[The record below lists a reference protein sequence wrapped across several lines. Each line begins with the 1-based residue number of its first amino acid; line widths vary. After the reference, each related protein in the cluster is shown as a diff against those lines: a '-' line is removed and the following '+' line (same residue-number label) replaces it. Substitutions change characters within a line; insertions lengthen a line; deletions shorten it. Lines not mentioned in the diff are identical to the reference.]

1 MANRWERGKLGPYTL
16 PNDFTTG
23 GVGINGI
30 SSVTPKEE
38 PFLIPPSTV
47 VYFDNESLI
56 NESDNLVIPS
66 GQALSRT
73 GVAAL
78 FDVIGTTFGAG
89 DGSTTFNIPN
99 LHHTQNRSFGTAA
112 ASGIGQLQCGVMWD
126 HEHQVDLLDGFASVG
141 FQSLTFPQPIT
152 QQNAF
157 GNNAVAGSA
166 LLQQNVNTRWN
177 DGPFNTP
184 GPSIIPSFGPFEA
197 RINNSK
203 GIFANVSRKMFP
215 TIATVNT
222 PIPIGGI
229 IPFIGNDD
237 LTPFDGYLLCNGQ
250 GVSASEYPN
259 AALAGITGTPDLRG
273 RFIANFVAPS
283 PGPRTSF
290 HNVGVNHRH
299 QVRTVPQPG
308 PLAIRGQ
315 AQASPK
321 VNTGTHE
328 LLLQRP
334 YGTNPNNFAT
344 ASKPTGNAS
353 LGPGNETRPVNMAVN
368 YFMRV
373 G

>member
-47 VYFDNESLI
+47 VYFSDVSLV
-56 NESDNLVIPS
+56 NESDNLVVCS

-73 GVAAL
+73 DDSAL
-78 FDVIGTTFGAG
+78 FDVLGTTFGAG

-99 LHHTQNRSFGTAA
+99 LHHTVNRVHGTAA
-112 ASGIGQLQCGVMWD
+112 ASGIGELQVGVMWD
-126 HEHQVDLLDGFASVG
+126 HHHSYNLLEGNAAVRFTPT
-141 FQSLTFPQPIT
+141 TFPQPLT
-152 QQNAF
+152 SQDALTHTPVPQPAVEGGDKSVTAF
-157 GNNAVAGSA
+157 I
-166 LLQQNVNTRWN
+166 
-177 DGPFNTP
+177 DGPYSVPNP
-184 GPSIIPSFGPFEA
+184 QIGPSYGPTEA
-197 RINNSK
+197 RYRNSK
-203 GIFANVSRKMFP
+203 GIFPGRAIRMFP

-250 GVSASEYPN
+250 AVSASEFPN
-259 AALAGITGTPDLRG
+259 AALAGITSTPDLRG
-273 RFIANFVAPS
+273 RFLANFVAPA
-283 PGPRTSF
+283 PGPSIAF
-290 HNVGVNHRH
+290 PNIGANHRH
-299 QVRTVPQPG
+299 RTTRQPNG
-308 PLAIRGQ
+308 PLN
-315 AQASPK
+315 PK
-321 VNTGTHE
+321 GVTIECPLITTGTFNVR
-328 LLLQRP
+328 LNTP
-334 YGTNPNNFAT
+334 FGTNPVNFAT
-344 ASKPTGNAS
+344 DNKATGSAS

-368 YFMRV
+368 YFMRC